1 MAKGGQRYRKLEVFI
16 EFLVFGIAIGV
27 IEDLL
32 VVKITT
38 GEPIT
43 WHTFVVIVAI
53 AIPFAF
59 LGEVIV
65 DRIDLADWLEKR
77 SNRRKRQ

>member
-1 MAKGGQRYRKLEVFI
+1 MAKGEQRYKKLEVFV
-16 EFLVFGIAIGV
+16 EFLIFGIAIGV
-27 IEDLL
+27 IEDILA
-32 VVKITT
+32 VKVTT

-43 WHTFVVIVAI
+43 WQIFGIIVVI

-65 DRIDLADWLEKR
+65 DRFDLADWLEKR
-77 SNRRKRQ
+77 KSRRK